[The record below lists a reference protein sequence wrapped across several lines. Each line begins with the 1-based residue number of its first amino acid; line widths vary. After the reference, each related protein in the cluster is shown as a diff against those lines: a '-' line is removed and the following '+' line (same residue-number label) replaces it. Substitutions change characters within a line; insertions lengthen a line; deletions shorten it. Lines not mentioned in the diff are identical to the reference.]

1 MVQYWLGLDSYD
13 STRQELYT
21 SILNHLLGKKKFD
34 ISNVVDATHRK
45 IENWNEN
52 KFLNDAKNNL
62 DKILQMKLLGPSGFF
77 RQARIDSSDLEKSRV
92 MNMEINNE
100 KVEDFTVGDLL
111 NSKKKSL
118 IVGFKIPQDAFDWQE
133 QESFKEKFPEVTY
146 EDPAGRGYYDTK
158 RETPEFITSKT
169 KGERTYWLDE
179 EGKKVYQKPTH
190 EYTLGDYSGS
200 VSEFDITDFED
211 KDAGDTIE
219 SLIKEKLTE
228 MWDEKGSEFT
238 GRRMNLLSKWTKD
251 LSITRANLKKESED
265 YMYVQGQI
273 KIPYPLTF
281 QEEKREKLESEY
293 TNVSFTPTKDKTTF
307 LNTPFGEK
315 RELSS
320 DSSDDE
326 ESIVI
331 EVTNLVD
338 TKHPTKSFLQTFKTN
353 EAYKLILKEVKELA
367 MSNQMIERL
376 KALHK
381 HPLEVLSF
389 DLVVEF
395 KGKVEILGN
404 EMISLNRSL
413 FTDPSAKGYVGL
425 PYTVKLSYTKHGTF
439 RLSPYGSV
447 RQKGTVKTKLTRKEG
462 MKGDQPEDY
471 DKTIEDTI
479 RQYKYQPTF
488 DAEIKK
494 VIRRI
499 NSFRSE
505 LISEGRD

>member
-21 SILNHLLGKKKFD
+21 SILNHLLGKKEFD

-92 MNMEINNE
+92 MNMEIDNE

-118 IVGFKIPQDAFDWQE
+118 IVGFKIPQDVFDW
-133 QESFKEKFPEVTY
+133 
-146 EDPAGRGYYDTK
+146 
-158 RETPEFITSKT
+158 
-169 KGERTYWLDE
+169 
-179 EGKKVYQKPTH
+179 EGKKPADESH
-190 EYTLGDYSGS
+190 EYTLGDYSGI
-200 VSEFDITDFED
+200 VPEFDITDFED

-219 SLIKEKLTE
+219 SLIKEKLKE

-251 LSITRANLKKESED
+251 LSITRANLKEESED

-293 TNVSFTPTKDKTTF
+293 TNVSFTPTTDKTIF
-307 LNTPFGEK
+307 LNAPFGEK

-353 EAYKLILKEVKELA
+353 EAYKLILEEVKELA

-376 KALHK
+376 KAFHK

-404 EMISLNRSL
+404 EMISLNRPL

-425 PYTVKLSYTKHGTF
+425 PYTVKLSYTKHGAF

-447 RQKGTVKTKLTRKEG
+447 RQKGTVKTKRTRKEG
-462 MKGDQPEDY
+462 TKGDQPEDY
-471 DKTIEDTI
+471 DKKIESTI